1 MLAKNTNK
9 ESMTMIGIEVKTN
22 VIPIAKKPSIIIMH
36 NRRKS
41 FCNGSFKGLKKFF
54 PIWINMI
61 HFLQI

>member
-9 ESMTMIGIEVKTN
+9 ESMTMIGIEVKTY

-41 FCNGSFKGLKKFF
+41 FCNGSFKGLKNFF
-54 PIWINMI
+54 PI
-61 HFLQI
+61 

>member
-9 ESMTMIGIEVKTN
+9 ESMTMIGVEVKTN

-41 FCNGSFKGLKKFF
+41 FCNGSLKD
-54 PIWINMI
+54 
-61 HFLQI
+61 